1 MSAAIELS
9 LASGFDDEG
18 GPIAPRLAMIAA
30 AGFTH
35 VHWTE
40 HWATDVLY
48 EDFYTE
54 GARRALA
61 AAGLRLLDVHNG
73 EVEGAR
79 PSSADEAA
87 RRHGARLLANRI
99 RFAAVLGG
107 QAVVVHPAP
116 FDLTAPDAA
125 ARWAALARSLAEV
138 APVCR
143 ETGVRVALENLPG
156 PAPAEYFRTVEA
168 LPPEVAGYCFDSGHA
183 NLKGDPD
190 LPAKMGAR
198 LLIVHLHDNRGEK
211 DDHAIPGT
219 GTIDWARVLR
229 GLAAAGYSRPL
240 NFEINMKSQSRPAPE
255 FLAELFRAGGGLAA
269 RRGALSQNS

>member
-1 MSAAIELS
+1 MPIQLS

-18 GPIAPRLAMIAA
+18 GPIAPRLALVAA

-48 EDFYTE
+48 EDFYAE
-54 GARRALA
+54 GVRRALA
-61 AAGLRLLDVHNG
+61 AEGLRLLDVHNG

-79 PSSADEAA
+79 PSSTDEAA
-87 RRHGARLLANRI
+87 RKHGARLLANRI
-99 RFAAVLGG
+99 RFAAALGG
-107 QAVVVHPAP
+107 LAVVVHPAP
-116 FDLTAPDAA
+116 FDLAAPDAA
-125 ARWAALARSLAEV
+125 ARWQALAKSLAEV
-138 APVCR
+138 APACR

-156 PAPAEYFRTVEA
+156 PAPAEYFRTVEE

-190 LPAKMGAR
+190 LTARMGSR

-219 GTIDWARVLR
+219 GTIDWARTLR
-229 GLAAAGYSRPL
+229 GLAAAGYRRPL
-240 NFEINMKSQSRPAPE
+240 NFEINMKSQTRLAPE
-255 FLAELFRAGGGLAA
+255 FLAELHRVGSKLA
-269 RRGALSQNS
+269 RRRG